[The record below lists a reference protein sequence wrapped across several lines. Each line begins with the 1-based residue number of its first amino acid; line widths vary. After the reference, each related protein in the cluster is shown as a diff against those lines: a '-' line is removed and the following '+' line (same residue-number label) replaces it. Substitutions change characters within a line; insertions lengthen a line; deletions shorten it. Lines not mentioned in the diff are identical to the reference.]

1 MHARNG
7 GLTLEEQKA
16 FMAQVKAPII
26 EETAKGDSEAVHACL
41 RTVPLGE
48 DRNGKL
54 IWKLQT
60 AAHLTGWILF

>member
-26 EETAKGDSEAVHACL
+26 EETAKCDSEAVHACL